1 MLSRHLFVTLVICV
15 AAMASPPAE
24 NEDLPE
30 GNGKEI
36 FVRMCS
42 NCHALKRVTKVRFQR
57 NFWES
62 VVDDMVSRGAEGT
75 EEEASVVVGYLTR
88 NFGKPVKI
96 NEATAKE
103 IQAGLSFTAADSA
116 LLVKHRTEHGA
127 FKALEDLL
135 CSIIGS
141 DTSATHNLIRWRTGP
156 CVT

>member
-1 MLSRHLFVTLVICV
+1 MLRWLLLSSLVICV
-15 AAMASPPAE
+15 AASALPAAE
-24 NEDLPE
+24 NDDLPE

-42 NCHALKRVTKVRFQR
+42 NCHALKQVTKARFHR

-96 NEATAKE
+96 NQATAKE
-103 IQAGLSFTAADSA
+103 IQAGLSFTAAESE
-116 LLVKHRTEHGA
+116 LLVRHRTEHGA
-127 FKALEDLL
+127 FKALEDLQKVQGL
-135 CSIIGS
+135 SGKRLDEQKKNIEF
-141 DTSATHNLIRWRTGP
+141 
-156 CVT
+156 

>member
-1 MLSRHLFVTLVICV
+1 MFRRLLLAPLVICI
-15 AAMASPPAE
+15 AGIALSAAE

-42 NCHALKRVTKVRFQR
+42 NCHALMRVTKVRFHR

-75 EEEASVVVGYLTR
+75 EEEASLVVGYLTR

-96 NEATAKE
+96 NQATAKE
-103 IQAGLSFTAADSA
+103 IQAGLSFTVAQSE
-116 LLVKHRTEHGA
+116 LLVRHRTEHGP
-127 FKALEDLL
+127 FKAFEDLL
-135 CSIIGS
+135 KVQGLNGKRLDEQKKNIEFQ
-141 DTSATHNLIRWRTGP
+141 
-156 CVT
+156 